1 MKLTHLDNQGRARMV
16 DVSHKP
22 VQLRRAAAEGCLVV
36 SPETILL
43 VRDSALPKGA
53 PLEAARLAGIQAAK
67 WTSRLIPLCHDL
79 NLDHID
85 VDIQLEK
92 TAFAIRSQVTCRR
105 TTGVE
110 MEALTAVAV
119 AALTLYDMCKAVDS
133 GMSIQA
139 IRLVSKEKKDL
150 PNELKI
156 KD

>member
-1 MKLTHLDNQGRARMV
+1 MKLTHLDNQGRASMV

-22 VQLRRAAAEGCLVV
+22 VQLRTAAAEGRLAV
-36 SPETILL
+36 SSETIDL

-67 WTSRLIPLCHDL
+67 STSRLIPLCHDL

-85 VDIQLEK
+85 VDIRLEK
-92 TAFAIRSQVTCRR
+92 AAFAIRSKVTCRR
-105 TTGVE
+105 ATGVE

-133 GMSIQA
+133 GMSIEA
-139 IRLVSKEKKDL
+139 VRLVSKKKEDL
-150 PNELKI
+150 P
-156 KD
+156 

>member
-22 VQLRRAAAEGCLVV
+22 VRLRRAAAEGRLVV
-36 SPETILL
+36 SPETIDL

-92 TAFAIRSQVTCRR
+92 AAFAIRSEVNLPAHHRR
-105 TTGVE
+105 RDGSSDCSRRGCT
-110 MEALTAVAV
+110 
-119 AALTLYDMCKAVDS
+119 DS
-133 GMSIQA
+133 
-139 IRLVSKEKKDL
+139 L
-150 PNELKI
+150 
-156 KD
+156 

>member
-1 MKLTHLDNQGRARMV
+1 MKLTHLDNQGRASMV

-22 VQLRRAAAEGCLVV
+22 MQLRTAAAEGRLAV
-36 SPETILL
+36 SSETIDL

-67 WTSRLIPLCHDL
+67 STSRLIPLCHDL

-85 VDIQLEK
+85 VDIRLEK
-92 TAFAIRSQVTCRR
+92 AAFAIRSKVTCRR
-105 TTGVE
+105 ATGVE

-133 GMSIQA
+133 RMSIEA
-139 IRLVSKEKKDL
+139 VRLVSKKKEDL
-150 PNELKI
+150 P
-156 KD
+156 

>member
-1 MKLTHLDNQGRARMV
+1 LKLTHLDNQGRASMV

-22 VQLRRAAAEGCLVV
+22 VQLRTAAAEGRLAV
-36 SPETILL
+36 SSETIDL

-67 WTSRLIPLCHDL
+67 STSRLIPLCHDL

-85 VDIQLEK
+85 VDIRLEK
-92 TAFAIRSQVTCRR
+92 AAFAIRSKVTCRR
-105 TTGVE
+105 ATGVE

-133 GMSIQA
+133 GMSIEA
-139 IRLVSKEKKDL
+139 VRLVSKKKEDL
-150 PNELKI
+150 P
-156 KD
+156 